1 MGRQNNFPPSRTSE
15 QARRLAFTKHKA
27 QTIFNPVRRC
37 RGGKPTKSSNYFCEI
52 VAAQT
57 SIMSFTTGTHLDSS
71 YSEVRSFLVGFVP
84 FPGPDLPGEIIKQ
97 LLKF

>member
-15 QARRLAFTKHKA
+15 QARRLASTKLK
-27 QTIFNPVRRC
+27 QYLILL
-37 RGGKPTKSSNYFCEI
+37 GGAEGENQLRVQNYFCEI